1 MNVNFLI
8 ADFERKSQ
16 TLRHCF
22 FHALC
27 KYNFNLNVS
36 LPQSES
42 NTWARQVYPGCQ
54 RHPFVLYGPWERS
67 VDGAMRFP
75 NHRHIIQ
82 EIIFLITK
90 RQESFIVYNSSK
102 LSLNCLS
109 GTLKVFVFVK
119 IAESKLTWTVEAISV
134 KSLLTNTEIRAIG
147 VVAVSPV
154 MALSEILLT
163 LVYICWI
170 NRKPKLSGSIV
181 EVDSAGVIPR
191 ECECYVQLQL
201 HSSGLSVFT
210 VSSITI

>member
-1 MNVNFLI
+1 MVRTLMKHSAVVRVLLFLFLKHFGVI
-8 ADFERKSQ
+8 CD
-16 TLRHCF
+16 L
-22 FHALC
+22 L
-27 KYNFNLNVS
+27 LNRRTVAG
-36 LPQSES
+36 
-42 NTWARQVYPGCQ
+42 N
-54 RHPFVLYGPWERS
+54 PFVLCGPWKRS

-82 EIIFLITK
+82 EISLEIIFLNTK

-134 KSLLTNTEIRAIG
+134 KSLLTNTEIRAIS
-147 VVAVSPV
+147 VVAISPV

-170 NRKPKLSGSIV
+170 NS
-181 EVDSAGVIPR
+181 
-191 ECECYVQLQL
+191 
-201 HSSGLSVFT
+201 
-210 VSSITI
+210 